1 HGHGVAAAAVAA
13 AMVMGVRDVFQPEE
27 RPVIEAVDPWTDGG
41 SHPRVRFHWHPV
53 PWLSVA
59 EVLW

>member
-1 HGHGVAAAAVAA
+1 VL
-13 AMVMGVRDVFQPEE
+13 GVRDVLQPED

-41 SHPRVRFHWHPV
+41 THPRVRFHWHPV